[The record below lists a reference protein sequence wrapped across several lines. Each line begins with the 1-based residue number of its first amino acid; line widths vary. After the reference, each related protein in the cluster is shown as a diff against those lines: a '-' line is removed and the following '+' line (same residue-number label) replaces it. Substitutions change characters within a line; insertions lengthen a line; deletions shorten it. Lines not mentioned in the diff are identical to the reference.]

1 MRAQSFHF
9 RKPVFLRPGQE
20 FTQTGGLGPDFPAF
34 AAAGFPG
41 EAMKNFR
48 ETQKKSGC
56 RKHGNKAGFRLGHK
70 GRKIRIAA
78 SGGAGFNPVTGGVG

>member
-9 RKPVFLRPGQE
+9 RKPVFLWPGQE

-48 ETQKKSGC
+48 EAQKKAVAANMGTKPVSGLVT
-56 RKHGNKAGFRLGHK
+56 R
-70 GRKIRIAA
+70 AA
-78 SGGAGFNPVTGGVG
+78 KYGLPRAAAPVSIP